1 MLGAPDKSDY
11 RKVMTTKPAN
21 PVLMGVIGAPHGV
34 RGEVRVKSHTGDPMA
49 LGDYGSLFDK
59 NGNAFEITAIR
70 PSKTV
75 VVVRFK
81 QVNGREVAEALNG
94 TELFVDRSQLPDGE
108 LEDDEFFI
116 DDLVG
121 LEAIGADGTPLGH
134 VIAVHNFGADDMI
147 GVRRVSGGRTELYP
161 FTRAVVPEIDMDGG
175 RLTLVPPGEITAR
188 PEEDEAS

>member
-1 MLGAPDKSDY
+1 MS
-11 RKVMTTKPAN
+11 TKPAN

-49 LGDYGSLFDK
+49 LGDYGPLFDRD
-59 NGNAFEITAIR
+59 GNALEITGIR

-81 QVNGREVAEALNG
+81 QVNGRQAAEALNG
-94 TELFVDRSQLPDGE
+94 TELFVDRSKLPDNDLAE
-108 LEDDEFFI
+108 DEFFI

-121 LEAIGADGTPLGH
+121 LEAVGADGAPIGRVT
-134 VIAVHNFGADDMI
+134 AVHNFGADDMI
-147 GVRRVSGGRTELYP
+147 EVRLAGGGRTELYP
-161 FTRAVVPEIDMDGG
+161 FTRAVVPEIEMDAG
-175 RLTLVPPGEITAR
+175 RLTLVPPGEIVAR

>member
-1 MLGAPDKSDY
+1 MS
-11 RKVMTTKPAN
+11 TKPAN

-49 LGDYGSLFDK
+49 LGDYGPLFDK
-59 NGNAFEITAIR
+59 NGNAFDIVAIR

-81 QVNGREVAEALNG
+81 QVDGREAAEALNG
-94 TELFVDRSQLPDGE
+94 TELFVSRSQLPDGE

-121 LEAIGADGTPLGH
+121 LETVDAHGTRLGA
-134 VIAVHNFGADDMI
+134 VVAVHNFGADDMI
-147 GVRRVSGGRTELYP
+147 EVRPAGGGRTEIYP
-161 FTRAVVPEIDMDGG
+161 FTRAVVPEIDMNAR
-175 RLTLVPPGEITAR
+175 RLTLVPPGEIIAR
-188 PEEDEAS
+188 PEKDEAS

>member
-1 MLGAPDKSDY
+1 MN
-11 RKVMTTKPAN
+11 TTPAN

-49 LGDYGSLFDK
+49 LGDYGPLFDK
-59 NGNAFEITAIR
+59 NGNAFAITSIR

-81 QVNGREVAEALNG
+81 QVNGREAAEALNG

-121 LEAIGADGTPLGH
+121 LEAVGTDGARLGS
-134 VIAVHNFGADDMI
+134 VVAVHNFGADDMI
-147 GVRRVSGGRTELYP
+147 EVRPAGGGRTELYP
-161 FTRAVVPEIDMDGG
+161 FTRAVVPEIDMDAE
-175 RLTLVPPGEITAR
+175 RLTLVAPGEIIAR

>member
-1 MLGAPDKSDY
+1 MS
-11 RKVMTTKPAN
+11 TKPSN

-34 RGEVRVKSHTGDPMA
+34 RGEVRVKSHTGDPVA
-49 LGDYGSLFDK
+49 LGDYGPLFDK
-59 NGNAFEITAIR
+59 DGNLFEITAIR

-81 QVNGREVAEALNG
+81 QVNGREAAEALNG
-94 TELFVDRSQLPDGE
+94 TELFVDRSRLPDGE

-121 LEAIGADGTPLGH
+121 LDAVDADGARIGAI
-134 VIAVHNFGADDMI
+134 VAVHNFGADDMI
-147 GVRRVSGGRTELYP
+147 EVRPAGGGRTELYP
-161 FTRAVVPEIDMDGG
+161 FTRAVVPEIDMDAG
-175 RLTLVPPGEITAR
+175 RLTLVAPGEIIAR